1 MNSRWISLG
10 LSLLGVGGVGLTSW
24 LAIKGHEE
32 AKDKTDKKEKLL
44 AYKWA
49 ILSGVGTSA
58 CILWSHH
65 VSSKEIA
72 ALTASCTYLAANRDK
87 IEKKIKEKFGEE
99 KLREIKTDV
108 GVDTVKEK
116 KSKEI
121 ATTDT
126 KKMLPRKSSV
136 EWTGNGPLK
145 CFEGYSGRYFYSTL
159 EKVKEAEMKLNN
171 KLHDGEYVCLNDFYE
186 LLGMAKT
193 HFGNTFGWPANEE
206 YYDISLDEPISF
218 ENTIVEDDFTGEP
231 VLIIDVYTYPMEC
244 WEEV

>member
-24 LAIKGHEE
+24 LAIKGHDE

-49 ILSGVGTSA
+49 ILSYVGTSA
-58 CILWSHH
+58 CILGSHH

-99 KLREIKTDV
+99 KLHEIKTDI

-171 KLHDGEYVCLNDFYE
+171 KRHDGEYVCLNDFYE

-193 HFGNTFGWPANEE
+193 HFGNTFGWPANED
-206 YYDISLDEPISF
+206 YYDISLEEPINF

-244 WEEV
+244 WEEA